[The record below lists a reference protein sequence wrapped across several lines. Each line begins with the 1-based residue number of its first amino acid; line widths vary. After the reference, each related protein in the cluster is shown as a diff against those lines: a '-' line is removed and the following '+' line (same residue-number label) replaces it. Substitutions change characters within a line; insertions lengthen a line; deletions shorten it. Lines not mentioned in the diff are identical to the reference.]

1 MAGQNLRAIQ
11 ELGLWKASSY
21 NLLAETLES
30 AVGNTLATPQA
41 PLPEDP
47 TLNKF
52 IVDKVEED
60 NPVEVV
66 KKDVNVTGFGKKVT
80 KKKTTE
86 NGIFTGEYAMGRDEQ
101 YIGKLTSAELVR
113 DAQIDDTDEDKIRD
127 GDWLSGSDNLID
139 KFKSAEQNKNGK
151 LNRQKITIIDKWDQK
166 EEYEKL
172 IATATNP
179 EKNAITNPNTFFD
192 TISRGS
198 YKGLVNSLLTGEQ
211 VLNKS
216 TGAESTENNTI
227 RYTSEVLNSVIKS
240 YPDIDSW
247 RETFG
252 I

>member
-30 AVGNTLATPQA
+30 AVGTTLATPQE

-52 IVDKVEED
+52 IVDKVEEET
-60 NPVEVV
+60 PVEVV
-66 KKDVNVTGFGKKVT
+66 KKDVNVTGFGKTVT

-86 NGIFTGEYAMGRDEQ
+86 NGIFTGEYALGRDEQ
-101 YIGKLTSAELVR
+101 YIAKLTSAELVR

-127 GDWLSGSDNLID
+127 GDWLSGGENLID
-139 KFKSAEQNKNGK
+139 TFRSAEQNSNGK
-151 LNRQKITIIDKWDQK
+151 LDREKITIIDEWDQK

-172 IATATNP
+172 IATSTNP
-179 EKNAITNPNTFFD
+179 EKNAITNSDTFFD

-198 YKGLVNSLLTGEQ
+198 YKGLVNSLATGEQ
-211 VLNKS
+211 VLQKGS
-216 TGAESTENNTI
+216 TTESTENNTI
-227 RYTSEVLNSVIKS
+227 RYTSEVLNNVIKS
-240 YPDIDSW
+240 YPNLDSW